1 MFNALKSG
9 GPLMIPIILCGLCAI
24 FIIVERIVYFFNLK
38 KRDKVFLTQLQTELE
53 KRDFAAAETCCV
65 LSETPCAQVMK
76 TLISNR
82 HLNEADLKEL
92 VQTKMDSVVPQ
103 FEHLLS
109 ALGTIAS
116 ISTMLGLLGTVTGNI
131 KAFGVLSNGGT
142 MGDPALLANAIAQA
156 LITTVGGLAV
166 SIPSIIFQNYFNNRV
181 NHNIRDME
189 SEVTQ
194 TMFKILGKF

>member
-9 GPLMIPIILCGLCAI
+9 GPLMIPIILCGLCAV
-24 FIIVERIVYFFNLK
+24 FIIVERIVYFANLK

-82 HLNEADLKEL
+82 HLNETDLKEL

-181 NHNIRDME
+181 NHKIRDME